1 MTSSNQKLRGSNFIN
16 GVEWLI
22 HDSPVS
28 YEASI
33 RLMEK
38 RIADIR
44 AGHASELVWLLEH
57 PSLYTAGSSAD
68 PKELIAPNRFPV
80 FESGRG
86 GRYTYHGP
94 GQRVAYVML
103 NLKKRNE
110 NVKSYVNKLEKWI
123 MVALSQFNIVAERR
137 TGRIGIWIQQGQN
150 RQEEVKIASIGVR
163 IRHWIT
169 YHGFSINVDPNLEH
183 FSGIIPCGISNYGVT
198 SFWQLGVTATIPEVD
213 AALISAFNDTFD

>member
-1 MTSSNQKLRGSNFIN
+1 MTSSGQKLRGSNFIN

-22 HDSPVS
+22 DDSPVS

-33 RLMEK
+33 RLMEN

-68 PKELIAPNRFPV
+68 PKELIMPNRFPV

-123 MVALSQFNIVAERR
+123 MVALSQFNITAERR
-137 TGRIGIWIQQGQN
+137 TGRIGIWTQHGQN
-150 RQEEVKIASIGVR
+150 SKKEVKIASIGVR

-198 SFWQLGVTATIPEVD
+198 SFWELGVTATIPEVD
-213 AALISAFNDTFD
+213 AALISAFSDTFD